1 MRSACA
7 ESPYVPNRQATGR
20 VTCPSLSC
28 LGPSVRAKSSRAL
41 PGDSSSW

>member
-7 ESPYVPNRQATGR
+7 ESPYVPNLQATGR
-20 VTCPSLSC
+20 VAWPSLSS
-28 LGPSVRAKSSRAL
+28 LGPSVRARSSRAL